1 MPEADDWNAT
11 TIQLGPALVEVPSDW
26 EVEQSGKRGTV
37 VLTMPLG
44 HDPAMQQLRHFPGF
58 IQPNLVFR
66 YFPMPAD
73 QGGVARAAGDELR
86 AALHYSPGA
95 SLLAVTPFSTQ
106 AGFPGR
112 AQLIVGT
119 YQRVPFQMSRW
130 YLGVGDTVV
139 EVVLTLPSTVQPDLL
154 QLGERVAQTVRPDPT
169 GSGADASGDSSLP
182 AIPPSR
188 LDHTVREESHAN
200 HDGDAGT
207 LDQVELEKVERLVE
221 DIDLNRLPGR
231 AGTLSRAAAEHL
243 QNTAELGS
251 VQRFSARPHAE
262 DQELEALGLIKNG
275 ALTEDG
281 RHLTSGMTEEPDIV
295 LTGRRAGHS
304 TEAMIWLDGEEA
316 TLVLGPTAQDLEA
329 DLESTEKAHYV
340 LRELALSVPVILD
353 SWSANEAA
361 WFMDTTIVCSRS
373 EMDGILAGHAVSE
386 RLRAESSP
394 LALEV
399 LTEGMSLWTAE
410 RRKSG
415 QRFQWLR
422 SSRRGPF
429 LSSNGETPESVQ
441 LSSTTAS
448 FIHDSLVTLLLGDS
462 AKKYSWSG
470 E

>member
-1 MPEADDWNAT
+1 MPEAEDWKPT
-11 TIQLGPALVEVPSDW
+11 TVQLGPARVDVPSDW
-26 EVEQSGKRGTV
+26 EIQAAGKRGTV

-44 HDPAMQQLRHFPGF
+44 RDAAMQQLRRLPGF

-66 YFPMPAD
+66 FFPMPAD

-86 AALHYSPGA
+86 AALHRSPGA
-95 SLLAVTPFSTQ
+95 SLIAVTPFSTQ

-119 YQRVPFQMSRW
+119 HQRVPFQMSRW

-154 QLGERVAQTVRPDPT
+154 QLGERIAQTVRPDPT
-169 GSGADASGDSSLP
+169 GSEADASGDSSLP

-188 LDHTVREESHAN
+188 LDDTVSEKPKAN
-200 HDGDAGT
+200 DDGDSGT
-207 LDQVELEKVERLVE
+207 LVHAELEKVERLVE
-221 DIDLNRLPGR
+221 EIDLNRLPGR
-231 AGTLSRAAAEHL
+231 AGTMSRAAAEHL

-275 ALTEDG
+275 VLTEEG

-295 LTGRRAGHS
+295 LTGLRAGRS

-316 TLVLGPTAQDLEA
+316 TLVLGPTARDLEA
-329 DLESTEKAHYV
+329 DTESTERTHYV

-361 WFMDTTIVCSRS
+361 WFTDTTIVCSQS
-373 EMDGILAGHAVSE
+373 DMDNILADEVVPE
-386 RLRAESSP
+386 RLRAESSR

-399 LTEGMSLWTAE
+399 LTEGLSLWTAE
-410 RRKSG
+410 RKKSG

-429 LSSNGETPESVQ
+429 LTSNGATPESVQ

-462 AKKYSWSG
+462 AKKYSWPG